1 VDIGVAYTD
10 DGWRGR
16 GGMGTGAASPNWCG
30 LPARGRAASLLGR
43 ASTGTPAPG
52 GRRASCVWLASLL
65 GNAGLGLRVSASLGG
80 PNAAAGLYR
89 LSGALAGPNAAAGLY
104 LTDPDLEGS
113 ALLGPNAAARL

>member
-1 VDIGVAYTD
+1 
-10 DGWRGR
+10 
-16 GGMGTGAASPNWCG
+16 
-30 LPARGRAASLLGR
+30 
-43 ASTGTPAPG
+43 
-52 GRRASCVWLASLL
+52 VWLASLL